1 MAEGFVSISREG
13 NTLSLTLLLDGTLG
27 DSVEHGEID
36 EEEAF
41 EGESLRESCQARQDA
56 LRVASHFRQR
66 QSHL

>member
-27 DSVEHGEID
+27 DSVEHGAID

-41 EGESLRESCQARQDA
+41 EGESLRETRRAES
-56 LRVASHFRQR
+56 LY
-66 QSHL
+66 L